1 MASIIIELST
11 DDPKDLEILR
21 VVTEATGAPVNTKET
36 LPPAKILPFV
46 PTGSKIADELKQ
58 ELQEIDNESAPE
70 PTLSDIFNAP
80 APPAGA
86 PLPPAPLA
94 PAPPA
99 GAPPAPPA
107 PPAVDLDSDNLP
119 WDARIHSGKK
129 TKIVSGQWKRLRG
142 VSADT
147 LSIVTEELKNL
158 MTTAPPATPPAPPA
172 TPPATPPAIPPVL
185 PVSAPTTFED
195 FVVAMVKVGKTN
207 ADVDPLLAKRGIK
220 ALNLLGARPDL
231 IPEIWAELTA

>member
-1 MASIIIELST
+1 
-11 DDPKDLEILR
+11 
-21 VVTEATGAPVNTKET
+21 
-36 LPPAKILPFV
+36 
-46 PTGSKIADELKQ
+46 
-58 ELQEIDNESAPE
+58 
-70 PTLSDIFNAP
+70 
-80 APPAGA
+80 
-86 PLPPAPLA
+86 
-94 PAPPA
+94 
-99 GAPPAPPA
+99 
-107 PPAVDLDSDNLP
+107 
-119 WDARIHSGKK
+119 
-129 TKIVSGQWKRLRG
+129 VSGQWKRLRG